1 MSISSQITRI
11 TAARN
16 KIRNK
21 LVNLGLAESSATLDT
36 LASAV
41 DGIVNRGAPNA
52 SVTEGDSY
60 SIEPGYYTGGT
71 IAGVGGGGNYT
82 LQAKSATPTKQVQ
95 QIAADPGYY
104 GLSEVNVAAIPAAY
118 QDVSSVSATAAHVL
132 AGDLFV
138 TSDGTLTTG
147 EMVNNGAVQ
156 ATIDGINVTS
166 YTVPKGYHGGT
177 GKVSLTADIE
187 NALAAI

>member
-1 MSISSQITRI
+1 M
-11 TAARN
+11 
-16 KIRNK
+16 
-21 LVNLGLAESSATLDT
+21 
-36 LASAV
+36 
-41 DGIVNRGAPNA
+41 
-52 SVTEGDSY
+52 
-60 SIEPGYYTGGT
+60 
-71 IAGVGGGGNYT
+71 
-82 LQAKSATPTKQVQ
+82 
-95 QIAADPGYY
+95 
-104 GLSEVNVAAIPAAY
+104 
-118 QDVSSVSATAAHVL
+118 SSVSATAAHVL

>member
-104 GLSEVNVAAIPAAY
+104 GLSEVNVAAIPRSLSGC
-118 QDVSSVSATAAHVL
+118 VVRLRHCSAC
-132 AGDLFV
+132 
-138 TSDGTLTTG
+138 
-147 EMVNNGAVQ
+147 
-156 ATIDGINVTS
+156 
-166 YTVPKGYHGGT
+166 PRR
-177 GKVSLTADIE
+177 
-187 NALAAI
+187 